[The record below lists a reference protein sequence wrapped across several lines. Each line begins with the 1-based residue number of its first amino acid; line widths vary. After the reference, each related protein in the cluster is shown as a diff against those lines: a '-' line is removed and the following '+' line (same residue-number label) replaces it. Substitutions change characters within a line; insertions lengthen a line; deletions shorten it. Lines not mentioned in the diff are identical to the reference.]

1 MRNTLFFK
9 ARKFFIF
16 FILLHAGFLQAQVQ
30 VEFGSLNEYI
40 FSTKEALNLVL
51 VNNNAKAFPVF
62 IQGKITD
69 AGGELVAEF
78 KSAEVFLNVGANI
91 ITPMNTAMSDVNFHN
106 SDIAEIEQRSGTY
119 PSGNYQVCVWL
130 TCVTDDCSGAG
141 RNAVGME
148 QAKCMPVHIENPTPL
163 ILATPENDSEI
174 EEKRPLFTWIP
185 PSPVAGSSGLNYT
198 MVLVE
203 MMEGQ
208 NKADALSQNRPL
220 IEAEGVGNPSLI
232 FPSDLPELEPGKTY
246 AWQVQAFV
254 GKTPIAKSEQ
264 WKFKVKKDSIDR
276 KKISRDM
283 SYIEIQGQSGAA
295 VFYGVGILKLRHV
308 VRLESGSIKLKVTD
322 AAGKVV
328 RLNQEIFTI
337 NPGDNRLDLDLEGS
351 MNFKDGKTYILTG
364 HLLNGELFII
374 KFIYINPK
382 TLINE

>member
-1 MRNTLFFK
+1 MSKKISHTLQQFFLL
-9 ARKFFIF
+9 
-16 FILLHAGFLQAQVQ
+16 FILLHIGFLKAQVQ
-30 VEFGSLNEYI
+30 VELGPLNEYV

-51 VNNNAKAFPVF
+51 VNNNAKAFPVYV
-62 IQGKITD
+62 QGKITD
-69 AGGELVAEF
+69 ASGELVAEF
-78 KSAEVFLNVGANI
+78 KSAEVFLNIGANI
-91 ITPMNTAMSDVNFHN
+91 ITPMNTSMSDVNFHN

-203 MMEGQ
+203 MLEGQ

-220 IEAEGVGNPSLI
+220 IEAEGVGNPALI
-232 FPSDLPELEPGKTY
+232 FPSDLPELETGKTY

-264 WKFKVKKDSIDR
+264 WKFKIKKEER
-276 KKISRDM
+276 KKIV
-283 SYIEIQGQSGAA
+283 INQA
-295 VFYGVGILKLRHV
+295 VFLKSSVDPYLHNKQSDTLYLGLKNIPYEIMDKGKISIIIKNNTGKIVSRLNWDILQDNASKGYQLLKIPYDQILPEFDQGIYILEVLLMNSDERFLKLRIT
-308 VRLESGSIKLKVTD
+308 E
-322 AAGKVV
+322 
-328 RLNQEIFTI
+328 
-337 NPGDNRLDLDLEGS
+337 
-351 MNFKDGKTYILTG
+351 
-364 HLLNGELFII
+364 
-374 KFIYINPK
+374 
-382 TLINE
+382 